1 MAVLRELYHLSSGTC
16 CWVEMAASLHKAF
29 NKLHSDHVRA
39 TDALEG
45 PAKPVAP
52 KSEEDK
58 LRERTT
64 PMTLVDCIPRIL
76 LAWSDKD
83 YFRCSYVRVCS
94 V

>member
-1 MAVLRELYHLSSGTC
+1 
-16 CWVEMAASLHKAF
+16 MAASLQKAF

-45 PAKPVAP
+45 AAKLVAP
-52 KSEEDK
+52 KSEEDQ

-83 YFRCSYVRVCS
+83 YFRYCLILACAV
-94 V
+94 